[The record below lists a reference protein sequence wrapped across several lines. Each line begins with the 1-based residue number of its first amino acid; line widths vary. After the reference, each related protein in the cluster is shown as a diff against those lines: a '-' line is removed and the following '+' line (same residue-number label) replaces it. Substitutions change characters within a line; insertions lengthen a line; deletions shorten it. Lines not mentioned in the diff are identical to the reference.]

1 MMKAEVTDSEGKKV
15 SKLTDGE
22 VLSQSFTFILAGY
35 ETTSNALAYTTYC
48 LALNPEVQEKLIE
61 EIDGAV
67 GDDVSLPHFMITVL
81 RSSSDAVCNMN
92 C

>member
-1 MMKAEVTDSEGKKV
+1 MKAEVTDSEGKKV

-22 VLSQSFTFILAGY
+22 VISQSFTFILAGY

-48 LALNPEVQEKLIE
+48 LALNPEVQEKLFK

-67 GDDVSLPHFMITVL
+67 GDEVSLHDYYL
-81 RSSSDAVCNMN
+81 
-92 C
+92 